1 MAMKSPSVRL
11 IARAVLARESM
22 SICLARP
29 RASSRLIKLK
39 RNGAMKSSNVIKT
52 AVVLG
57 AMLATG
63 ATWAAGDSA
72 TAKEAEAMVKKGV
85 AYIKAHGKDKGYA
98 EIINKDNKDF
108 HDRDLYLAV
117 HRLDGTAVAHGT
129 NEKMVGKNFM
139 EMKDIDGKEYI
150 KERTDLGKT
159 KTSFWTDYK
168 FVNPVSKKIEPKTAY
183 CERLDDTVVCGGIY
197 KK

>member
-1 MAMKSPSVRL
+1 MSRYNAMK
-11 IARAVLARESM
+11 M
-22 SICLARP
+22 
-29 RASSRLIKLK
+29 
-39 RNGAMKSSNVIKT
+39 

-57 AMLATG
+57 TMLAAG
-63 ATWAAGDSA
+63 ATWATTAPGESA

-85 AYIKAHGKDKGYA
+85 AYIKANGKEKGYA
-98 EIINKDNKDF
+98 AITNRDSKEF

-150 KERTDLGKT
+150 KERTDWGKT

-168 FVNPVSKKIEPKTAY
+168 FNNPVTKKIEPKTAY

>member
-1 MAMKSPSVRL
+1 MKS
-11 IARAVLARESM
+11 
-22 SICLARP
+22 
-29 RASSRLIKLK
+29 K
-39 RNGAMKSSNVIKT
+39 NVIKM

-63 ATWAAGDSA
+63 ATWATGDSA

-85 AYIKAHGKDKGYA
+85 AYIKANGKDKAFA
-98 EIINKDNKDF
+98 EIINKNNKDF

-139 EMKDIDGKEYI
+139 EMKDTDGKEYI
-150 KERTDLGKT
+150 KERMELARAKPN
-159 KTSFWTDYK
+159 FWQDYK
-168 FVNPVSKKIEPKTAY
+168 FVNPVSKKVEPKTVY
-183 CERLDDTVVCGGIY
+183 CERTDDLVVCGGIY

>member
-1 MAMKSPSVRL
+1 
-11 IARAVLARESM
+11 M
-22 SICLARP
+22 SRKQA
-29 RASSRLIKLK
+29 IK
-39 RNGAMKSSNVIKT
+39 M

-57 AMLATG
+57 AVL
-63 ATWAAGDSA
+63 AAGVVSAA
-72 TAKEAEAMVKKGV
+72 TAPAADTPATAREAEAMVKKGV
-85 AYIKAHGKDKGYA
+85 AYIKANGKDKGYA
-98 EIINKDNKDF
+98 AITDKENKDF

-117 HRLDGTAVAHGT
+117 HKLDGTAVAHGT
-129 NEKMVGKNFM
+129 NEKMVGKNFI

-150 KERTDLGKT
+150 KERVEFGKT

-168 FVNPVSKKIEPKTAY
+168 FNNPVSKKIEPKTAY

>member
-1 MAMKSPSVRL
+1 MSRHNAMR
-11 IARAVLARESM
+11 M
-22 SICLARP
+22 
-29 RASSRLIKLK
+29 
-39 RNGAMKSSNVIKT
+39 

-57 AMLATG
+57 AVLAAG
-63 ATWAAGDSA
+63 ATWATGESA

-98 EIINKDNKDF
+98 EITNKDNKEF

-129 NEKMVGKNFM
+129 NEKMVGKNFI

-150 KERTDLGKT
+150 KERVEFGKT
-159 KTSFWTDYK
+159 KSSFWTDYK
-168 FVNPVSKKIEPKTAY
+168 FNNPVSKKIEPKTAY

>member
-1 MAMKSPSVRL
+1 MKNKNAIKMA
-11 IARAVLARESM
+11 AVLAAL
-22 SICLARP
+22 LA
-29 RASSRLIKLK
+29 A
-39 RNGAMKSSNVIKT
+39 
-52 AVVLG
+52 
-57 AMLATG
+57 G
-63 ATWAAGDSA
+63 ATWAAADSA

-117 HRLDGTAVAHGT
+117 HKLDGTAVAHGT

-150 KERTDLGKT
+150 KERVDLAKT
-159 KTSFWTDYK
+159 KPSFWTDYK

>member
-1 MAMKSPSVRL
+1 MNKVFTPAL
-11 IARAVLARESM
+11 IAAALLA
-22 SICLARP
+22 
-29 RASSRLIKLK
+29 
-39 RNGAMKSSNVIKT
+39 
-52 AVVLG
+52 
-57 AMLATG
+57 AT
-63 ATWAAGDSA
+63 ATWANDNPA

-85 AYIKAHGKDKGYA
+85 AFIKANGKEKGYA
-98 EIINKDNKDF
+98 AITDRDNKEF

-129 NEKMVGKNFM
+129 NEKMVGKNFI

-150 KERTDLGKT
+150 KERVEFAKT
-159 KTSFWTDYK
+159 KTSFYTDYK
-168 FVNPVSKKIEPKTAY
+168 FPNPLTKKIEPKTAY